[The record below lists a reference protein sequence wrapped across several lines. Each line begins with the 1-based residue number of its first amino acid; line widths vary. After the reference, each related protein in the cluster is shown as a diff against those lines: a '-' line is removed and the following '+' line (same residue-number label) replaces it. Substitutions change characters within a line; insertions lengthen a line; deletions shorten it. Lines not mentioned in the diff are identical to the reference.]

1 MIWKFLIWTEF
12 TKKNGEWTIN
22 NVVHIKSQKE
32 ASSSTQLNRSTDHLL
47 ILFPVGYP
55 VNTGD
60 KNREWWPFSVM
71 THKFKQATGLINLFF
86 MTLNIFHIPPLAF
99 STLDSFN
106 KISYHLQD
114 ENSLLLHLKREVS
127 NMSQDSQSLHLSVV
141 AKMET

>member
-1 MIWKFLIWTEF
+1 MNNQQCCQH
-12 TKKNGEWTIN
+12 KKP
-22 NVVHIKSQKE
+22 KRSQQL
-32 ASSSTQLNRSTDHLL
+32 STVKLVNRPGQFL

-71 THKFKQATGLINLFF
+71 THKFKQATGLIF
-86 MTLNIFHIPPLAF
+86 MTLNIFHIPTLAV
-99 STLDSFN
+99 STLHSFN

-127 NMSQDSQSLHLSVV
+127 NMSQDSQSLHSSVV
-141 AKMET
+141 AKVET

>member
-12 TKKNGEWTIN
+12 RKKNGERTIN
-22 NVVHIKSQKE
+22 NVVNIKSQKE
-32 ASSSTQLNRSTDHLL
+32 TSSSTQLNRSTEHFL

-55 VNTGD
+55 VNIGD
-60 KNREWWPFSVM
+60 KNCEWWPFSVM
-71 THKFKQATGLINLFF
+71 THKFKQATGLIF
-86 MTLNIFHIPPLAF
+86 MTLNIFHIPTLAV
-99 STLDSFN
+99 STLHSFN

-127 NMSQDSQSLHLSVV
+127 NMSQDSQSVHLSEV

>member
-1 MIWKFLIWTEF
+1 MRSKRCAVQYQGIT
-12 TKKNGEWTIN
+12 
-22 NVVHIKSQKE
+22 
-32 ASSSTQLNRSTDHLL
+32 LNRSTDHFL

-71 THKFKQATGLINLFF
+71 THKFKQATGLIF
-86 MTLNIFHIPPLAF
+86 MTLNIFHIPTLAV
-99 STLDSFN
+99 STLHSFN

-141 AKMET
+141 AKMETYKVQCITCQQVLSHAMKPV

>member
-1 MIWKFLIWTEF
+1 MFLIWKFLIWTEF
-12 TKKNGEWTIN
+12 RKKNGERTIN
-22 NVVHIKSQKE
+22 YVVNIKSQKE
-32 ASSSTQLNRSTDHLL
+32 TSSSTQLNRSTEHFL

-55 VNTGD
+55 VNIGD
-60 KNREWWPFSVM
+60 KNCEWWPFSVM
-71 THKFKQATGLINLFF
+71 THKFKQATGLIF
-86 MTLNIFHIPPLAF
+86 MTLNIFHIPTLAV
-99 STLDSFN
+99 STLHSFN